1 MMKDYHGLYLK
12 CDVLL
17 LADIFEK
24 FRKNSS
30 KNYGLCTS
38 HYLSTRALIWDAM
51 LNIKKVKLE
60 LISDLC
66 MYILFEK
73 DMRGGVSYVS
83 NRYSK
88 ASNKYLKTYDPKQEF
103 KHLIYLNANNLY
115 GYIITYF
122 FPTSGFKWVYP
133 RQFYSS
139 KYTSNSSKVFALEVD
154 YEYPEELREWHNDYP
169 LALDKIEIKRE
180 MFPDYQLKI
189 ADPYNITIGNVENL
203 IN

>member
-1 MMKDYHGLYLK
+1 MLTGKKVSGKGYENALKVWNKFEMKMMKDYHDLYLK

-30 KNYGLCTS
+30 KNYGLWPS
-38 HYLSTRALIWDAM
+38 HYLSTRALSWDAM

-73 DMRGGVSYVS
+73 DMRDGVSYVS

-115 GYIITYF
+115 GYIVTYF

-133 RQFYSS
+133 R
-139 KYTSNSSKVFALEVD
+139 
-154 YEYPEELREWHNDYP
+154 
-169 LALDKIEIKRE
+169 
-180 MFPDYQLKI
+180 
-189 ADPYNITIGNVENL
+189 
-203 IN
+203 